1 MFSARLCEACQTR
14 LLPDAPENLC
24 PACLL
29 KFALTGQLAE
39 PQTAGTA
46 RSAPVGPAATVFVF
60 GDFEI
65 HDELAR
71 GGMGVVYRARQISLN
86 RPVALKVI
94 LVGRWASE
102 TQIER
107 FQIEAEAAAKLTHPN
122 IVPVLEIGEI
132 DGQHYLSM
140 PLIEGGNLATRL
152 NELRAD
158 PTNRRGVAVVAKV
171 ARAVHYAH
179 DRRVLHRDLK
189 PTNVLLDLQGEPHL
203 TDFGLAKVVEND
215 SSFTR
220 TIAVLGTPGYMAPEQ
235 AAGEARRADARAD
248 VYSVGAILYELLTG
262 QPPFVAPTPLETL
275 ELVRDA
281 APSSPSRLNPRVDRD
296 LETVCLKC
304 LRKEPSGRYPSAQ
317 ALAED
322 LERWL
327 EGRPVL
333 ARRPT
338 VFERLWL
345 WSRRQPAA
353 AAVVLLL
360 LLIALGLLLVAQDLR
375 EQRDQARR
383 NLWQSHLAQAASIRA
398 TSEAG
403 RRERALKVLEEAAAI
418 RPSLEVRNEVI
429 AALALDDLRVRH
441 RWAGFPDGTTA
452 FATEARQRHYAR
464 ADNQGAIT
472 VREVGSDRELANLA
486 GPSAGSDWLRFSPD
500 GRFLAARFGTAN
512 RTAEL
517 HVWDWRR
524 GEDLMK
530 LPLPPKRMVPVDFSS
545 DNESIFVG
553 TANGTIRQISIHGGE
568 LVASFDAGFPPAEV
582 RSAPNGKWLA
592 IEFNHDDASVAHNA
606 MVKVLN
612 LQSREEV
619 VFEYSSGN
627 VRSLA
632 WHPSGELLA
641 VGCNGNRSYEE
652 HIAPQ
657 KRVKVYEP
665 HETPVLG
672 CAYNFDGTLLAMVEY
687 DGTVSIWDALEG
699 RKILSTRVHSAELS
713 FAPGSSRLAVGID
726 PPEVRLWE
734 MAPQTAH
741 FNVPQTRIYCSGLA
755 FSPEGRWIVMANPF
769 GGLLVVDLNQH
780 RSALWHPVTGI
791 RSVWFDREGRHI
803 VTSGHAGLQRW
814 PFEIRAGHAQSISFG
829 PPERFDVPSQRPLE
843 YAAASPDGRRVAVI
857 VDFAELLLGE
867 FGDTTNWHTLNVG
880 RPKDLSFS
888 PDNRWLATA
897 STETE
902 GMGVWDLRTR
912 TPVLREAVPATDVV
926 FSPDGRWLAA
936 VVGRAFRIWQ
946 AGSWKLLRELHGE
959 GVEGVEH
966 PFDFSPD
973 GRLLAL
979 VRRLKVVQLVD
990 LQTGEELATLQAPDA
1005 STIQWVKFSPDG
1017 RHVAVL
1023 TRTRGLH
1030 VWNLPALRI
1039 ELARMGLDW
1048 GGPGQS
1054 TDD

>member
-360 LLIALGLLLVAQDLR
+360 LL
-375 EQRDQARR
+375 
-383 NLWQSHLAQAASIRA
+383 
-398 TSEAG
+398 
-403 RRERALKVLEEAAAI
+403 
-418 RPSLEVRNEVI
+418 
-429 AALALDDLRVRH
+429 
-441 RWAGFPDGTTA
+441 
-452 FATEARQRHYAR
+452 
-464 ADNQGAIT
+464 
-472 VREVGSDRELANLA
+472 
-486 GPSAGSDWLRFSPD
+486 
-500 GRFLAARFGTAN
+500 
-512 RTAEL
+512 
-517 HVWDWRR
+517 
-524 GEDLMK
+524 
-530 LPLPPKRMVPVDFSS
+530 
-545 DNESIFVG
+545 
-553 TANGTIRQISIHGGE
+553 
-568 LVASFDAGFPPAEV
+568 
-582 RSAPNGKWLA
+582 
-592 IEFNHDDASVAHNA
+592 
-606 MVKVLN
+606 
-612 LQSREEV
+612 
-619 VFEYSSGN
+619 
-627 VRSLA
+627 
-632 WHPSGELLA
+632 
-641 VGCNGNRSYEE
+641 
-652 HIAPQ
+652 
-657 KRVKVYEP
+657 
-665 HETPVLG
+665 
-672 CAYNFDGTLLAMVEY
+672 
-687 DGTVSIWDALEG
+687 
-699 RKILSTRVHSAELS
+699 
-713 FAPGSSRLAVGID
+713 
-726 PPEVRLWE
+726 
-734 MAPQTAH
+734 
-741 FNVPQTRIYCSGLA
+741 
-755 FSPEGRWIVMANPF
+755 
-769 GGLLVVDLNQH
+769 
-780 RSALWHPVTGI
+780 
-791 RSVWFDREGRHI
+791 
-803 VTSGHAGLQRW
+803 
-814 PFEIRAGHAQSISFG
+814 
-829 PPERFDVPSQRPLE
+829 
-843 YAAASPDGRRVAVI
+843 
-857 VDFAELLLGE
+857 
-867 FGDTTNWHTLNVG
+867 
-880 RPKDLSFS
+880 
-888 PDNRWLATA
+888 
-897 STETE
+897 
-902 GMGVWDLRTR
+902 
-912 TPVLREAVPATDVV
+912 
-926 FSPDGRWLAA
+926 
-936 VVGRAFRIWQ
+936 
-946 AGSWKLLRELHGE
+946 
-959 GVEGVEH
+959 
-966 PFDFSPD
+966 
-973 GRLLAL
+973 
-979 VRRLKVVQLVD
+979 
-990 LQTGEELATLQAPDA
+990 
-1005 STIQWVKFSPDG
+1005 
-1017 RHVAVL
+1017 
-1023 TRTRGLH
+1023 
-1030 VWNLPALRI
+1030 
-1039 ELARMGLDW
+1039 
-1048 GGPGQS
+1048 
-1054 TDD
+1054 